1 MASTIREKD
10 IKKLREAGY
19 LAKKINHRLPTAG
32 QIDSTP
38 EPQERVVFLP
48 HFVRGL
54 GFPLHPF
61 VRDIMYYYGIDL
73 HDLSPNSFLNI
84 STFIVVCE
92 AFLRISPHFSLW
104 LKIFNVKPKVVG
116 GEHAE
121 CGGAMVSKMPKIR
134 WSAGTFN
141 DSVKEWQQHV
151 VLHTIDELWKDH
163 LRQLDDLRQSV
174 RNASYEQK
182 DPLVIYKVESFH
194 LFEQMLN
201 ELNVKA
207 ISTLMRGQ
215 IYTPQQP
222 GASQGV
228 PPQQPQQRAPEQPAQ
243 SPASDAPA
251 AEAQPAPAP
260 EPAPA
265 PKPAP
270 KVERAM
276 PEAPSAANPNMRASK
291 EAYPGEAAMRAAA
304 SAPQGEAPKPQ
315 PVKAAP
321 RVGRNDPCPCG
332 SGKKYKNCHGR
343 GL

>member
-1 MASTIREKD
+1 MRLELFKALGIEPPFTEDEFRSKSKEDLIDD
-10 IKKLREAGY
+10 IHAAAIESFDRKGQRIID
-19 LAKKINHRLPTAG
+19 LAMPVIA
-32 QIDSTP
+32 
-38 EPQERVVFLP
+38 RVVEEE
-48 HFVRGL
+48 HYEGRIMV
-54 GFPLHPF
+54 PLTDGKRLF
-61 VRDIMYYYGIDL
+61 Q
-73 HDLSPNSFLNI
+73 
-84 STFIVVCE
+84 IVV
-92 AFLRISPHFSLW
+92 
-104 LKIFNVKPKVVG
+104 
-116 GEHAE
+116 
-121 CGGAMVSKMPKIR
+121 
-134 WSAGTFN
+134 SARQAYDTGCRCI
-141 DSVKEWQQHV
+141 VKEWQQHV